1 MHSVLGQ
8 AKKKLLYNSNM
19 RVLKFGGSSVK
30 DADKIRNVGT
40 ILQKYSNQGIKYTVV
55 FSAMGGITDLL
66 ISMATKASKG
76 NEEYKDDLNT
86 FIQRHNEVIDSLFED
101 VTMHQE
107 VMQTIDEQHDTLR
120 NLLYGIYLVRE
131 ASPRTMDY
139 VLSFGERYS
148 AFIISCYLNAI
159 GVDAEFLDARQ
170 IIKTNR
176 QFGNAEVHLRL
187 TYQKIA
193 DYYKEKEA
201 VQVVTGFIAST
212 KGGLSTTL
220 GRGGSDYTAALIG
233 AGLNASIIE
242 IWTDVN
248 GVLTTDPRRVKQA
261 FTIPKMSYLEAVE
274 MSHFGAKVIYAPTM
288 QPAMDRN
295 IPLLIKNSM
304 NPDHEGTFI
313 SSEVNLNEHPVKGIS
328 AISNVALLTLQ
339 GNGMVGV
346 PGMAARLFR
355 CLADAG
361 INIMLITQGSS
372 EYSISFSILP
382 HQIRQASKAIQEEFK
397 REFERNDLDHLH
409 IEKELSILAIIG
421 DNMRFVPGV
430 AAKMM
435 RSLGNNGINI
445 IAIAQG
451 SSERNIS
458 VVINKEDENKA
469 LNALHE
475 GFFLSDIKVINLFV
489 VGTGLI
495 GSTLIKQI
503 HEQSPSLREDRGV
516 EIRLI
521 GVANSRKMRFD
532 EHGIDL
538 SNWKELLEKEGE
550 KMNISH
556 FMKRMDDTNV
566 INSVF
571 VDNTATDEISRHYR
585 SILGESIHV
594 VTPNKI
600 ATSSSYEEY
609 VNLKRIAHRNNVTF
623 GYETN
628 VGAGLPVISTLQ
640 NLMQSGDKIKKIEG
654 VLSGSL
660 SYIFNEFDG
669 SKPFSSI
676 VEEAK
681 SLGFTE
687 PDPRVDLSGVDVKR
701 KIIILSREAGMK
713 IEPDEVVITPF
724 LPDECMQA
732 EDIETFFKRLKE
744 QDPYFEKLRSN
755 AAEEGKKLRIIATME
770 NNRVN
775 ISLQAV
781 GIKSP
786 FYSLEGSDNMIVIT
800 SQRYHK
806 RSLVIQG
813 PGAGAE
819 VTAAGVF
826 AEIINIE
833 SQISPS

>member
-1 MHSVLGQ
+1 
-8 AKKKLLYNSNM
+8 M
-19 RVLKFGGSSVK
+19 RILKFGGTSIQNAERIK
-30 DADKIRNVGT
+30 NVGD
-40 ILQKYSNQGIKYTVV
+40 ILEGYSNKNIAFTAV
-55 FSAMGGITDLL
+55 FSAMSGITDLL

-76 NEEYKDDLNT
+76 DNSYRDDFEIFKNKHNDTIDALLTEEYKAIVHPT
-86 FIQRHNEVIDSLFED
+86 FEEQYKTLED
-101 VTMHQE
+101 
-107 VMQTIDEQHDTLR
+107 
-120 NLLYGIYLVRE
+120 LLYGIFLVME

-139 VLSFGERYS
+139 VLSFGERSS
-148 AFIISCYLNAI
+148 AFLITHYLRQR
-159 GVDAEFLDARQ
+159 GVQSEFLDSRN
-170 IIKTNR
+170 IITTNE
-176 QFGNAEVHLRL
+176 QFGNAQVHLKL

-193 DYYKEKEA
+193 DYFKDKSKT
-201 VQVVTGFIAST
+201 QIVTGFIGST

-220 GRGGSDYTAALIG
+220 GRGGSDYTAALLG
-233 AGLNASIIE
+233 AGLNAELIE

-248 GVLTTDPRRVKQA
+248 GVLTSDPRRVKQA

-288 QPAMDRN
+288 QPAMDKN
-295 IPLLIKNSM
+295 IPLVIKNSLSPE
-304 NPDHEGTFI
+304 NEGTFI
-313 SSEVNLNEHPVKGIS
+313 SSKGNDTDHPVKGIS

-346 PGMAARLFR
+346 PGTAARLFK

-372 EYSISFSILP
+372 EYSISFAILP
-382 HQIRQASKAIQEEFK
+382 DEVRKASLQIQNEFR

-409 IEKELSILAIIG
+409 IENELSILAIIG

-435 RSLGNNGINI
+435 RALGNNGINI

-458 VVINKEDENKA
+458 VVVNKEDENKA

-475 GFFLSDIKVINLFV
+475 GFFLSDTKVINLFV

-495 GSTLIKQI
+495 GSTLLKQI
-503 HEQSPSLREDRGV
+503 KEQKESLLSDRGV
-516 EIRLI
+516 EIRVI
-521 GVANSRKMRFD
+521 GLANSKKMKFD
-532 EHGIDL
+532 IHGIDL
-538 SNWKELLEKEGE
+538 NHWEDQLASSSER
-550 KMNISH
+550 MNMQTFI
-556 FMKRMDDTNV
+556 KKMDDINL

-571 VDNTATDEISRHYR
+571 VDNTATHKISKHYR
-585 SILGESIHV
+585 SILERSIHI

-609 VNLKRIAHRNNVTF
+609 ANLKNIALRNNVTF

-640 NLMQSGDKIKKIEG
+640 NLINSGDKILKIEG

-660 SYIFNEFDG
+660 SYIFNVFDG
-669 SKPFSSI
+669 KTPFSE
-676 VEEAK
+676 VVHKAK
-681 SLGFTE
+681 ELGFTE
-687 PDPRVDLSGVDVKR
+687 PDPRIDLSGVDVKR
-701 KIIILSREAGMK
+701 KIVILSREAGLT
-713 IEPDEVVITPF
+713 IEPDEVTIESF
-724 LPDECMQA
+724 LPEECMDA
-732 EDIETFFKRLKE
+732 KDIEEFFKILKE
-744 QDPYFEKLRSN
+744 KDSYFEKLFHDAQKENKR
-755 AAEEGKKLRIIATME
+755 LRIIATME
-770 NNRVN
+770 DNKVR
-775 ISLQAV
+775 ISLQSV
-781 GIKSP
+781 DKSSP
-786 FYSLEGSDNMIVIT
+786 FFSLEGSDNMIVFT
-800 SQRYHK
+800 SKRYHK
-806 RSLVIQG
+806 RSLVVQG

-833 SQISPS
+833 SKISPV

>member
-1 MHSVLGQ
+1 
-8 AKKKLLYNSNM
+8 M

-30 DADKIRNVGT
+30 DADRIRNVGN
-40 ILQKYSNQGIKYTVV
+40 ILKGYSDQGIKYTVV

-76 NEEYKDDLNT
+76 NEDYKSDVDV
-86 FIQRHNEVIDSLFED
+86 FIQRHNDVIESLFDQHSLYDDVVKTIED
-101 VTMHQE
+101 
-107 VMQTIDEQHDTLR
+107 QHDTLK

-148 AFIISCYLNAI
+148 AYIISKYLNVL
-159 GVDAEFLDARQ
+159 GVWAEFLDARQ
-170 IIKTNR
+170 IIKTNHN
-176 QFGNAEVHLRL
+176 FGNAEVHLRL
-187 TYQKIA
+187 TYQKIL
-193 DYYKEKEA
+193 DYYKDRDA

-304 NPDHEGTFI
+304 NPEHEGTFI

-346 PGMAARLFR
+346 PGTAARLFR

-372 EYSISFSILP
+372 EYSISFAILP
-382 HQIRQASKAIQEEFK
+382 HQIRKASKAIQDEFK

-489 VGTGLI
+489 IGTGLI

-503 HEQSPSLREDRGV
+503 DEQSESLREDRGV

-521 GVANSRKMRFD
+521 GIANSRKMLFD
-532 EHGIDL
+532 EEGIDL
-538 SNWKELLEKEGE
+538 STWKDQLDTQGE
-550 KMNISH
+550 KMDIAH
-556 FMKRMDDTNV
+556 FMKRMDDANV

-609 VNLKRIAHRNNVTF
+609 VNLKKIAHRNNVTF

-640 NLMQSGDKIKKIEG
+640 NLYQSGDKIKKIEG

-669 SKPFSSI
+669 SRSFSKI
-676 VEEAK
+676 VQEARD
-681 SLGFTE
+681 LGFTE
-687 PDPRVDLSGVDVKR
+687 PDPRMDLSGMDVKR
-701 KIIILSREAGMK
+701 KIIILSREAGMR
-713 IEPDEVVITPF
+713 IEPDEVVVTPF
-724 LPDECMQA
+724 LPDRCMKAATIDLFFQCMEE
-732 EDIETFFKRLKE
+732 EDA
-744 QDPYFEKLRSN
+744 YFEKLRRDAWN
-755 AAEEGKKLRIIATME
+755 EGKKLRLIASME

-781 GIKSP
+781 GSESP
-786 FYSLEGSDNMIVIT
+786 FYVLEGSDNMIVIT

>member
-1 MHSVLGQ
+1 
-8 AKKKLLYNSNM
+8 M
-19 RVLKFGGSSVK
+19 RVLKFGGSSVR
-30 DADKIRNVGT
+30 DADRIRNVGN
-40 ILQKYSNQGIKYTVV
+40 ILQNYSEEGISFTVV

-66 ISMATKASKG
+66 ITMATKASKG
-76 NEEYKDDLNT
+76 KQDYNDDLDH
-86 FIQRHNEVIDSLFED
+86 FIQRHNEVIDTLFD
-101 VTMHQE
+101 VPKYHKE
-107 VMQTIDEQHDTLR
+107 VMEVIQEQHETLK
-120 NLLYGIYLVRE
+120 NLLYGIYLVWE

-148 AFIISCYLNAI
+148 AFIIAKYMQQR
-159 GVDAEFLDARQ
+159 GVDSEYLDARK

-176 QFGNAEVHLRL
+176 TFGNAEVHLRL
-187 TYQKIA
+187 TYQKIV
-193 DYYKEKEA
+193 DYYKNRDA
-201 VQVVTGFIAST
+201 IQIVTGFISST

-220 GRGGSDYTAALIG
+220 GRGGSDYTAALLG
-233 AGLNASIIE
+233 AGLSAEIIE

-261 FTIPKMSYLEAVE
+261 FTIPKMSFLEAVE

-295 IPLLIKNSM
+295 IPLVIKNSM
-304 NPDHEGTFI
+304 NPEHSGTFI
-313 SSEVNLNEHPVKGIS
+313 SAEVNLNEYPVKGIS
-328 AISNVALLTLQ
+328 AINNVALLTLQ

-346 PGMAARLFR
+346 PGTAARLFR
-355 CLADAG
+355 SLADAD

-382 HQIRQASKAIQEEFK
+382 NQVRKASKVIQEEFK

-445 IAIAQG
+445 VAIAQG

-503 HEQSPSLREDRGV
+503 HEQSQSLLEDRGV
-516 EIRLI
+516 EIRLV
-521 GVANSRKMRFD
+521 GMANSRKMLFN
-532 EHGIDL
+532 EHGINL
-538 SNWKELLEKEGE
+538 EKWKEELAESEE
-550 KMNISH
+550 VMDMSH
-556 FMKRMDDTNV
+556 FMKRMDDVNV

-585 SILGESIHV
+585 SIIAESIHV

-609 VNLKRIAHRNNVTF
+609 VNLKRLAQRNNVTF

-640 NLMQSGDKIKKIEG
+640 NLIHSGDKIKKIEG

-669 SKPFSSI
+669 SIPFSKI
-676 VEEAK
+676 VMKAK
-681 SLGFTE
+681 ELGFTE
-687 PDPRVDLSGVDVKR
+687 PDPRIDLSGTDVKR
-701 KIIILSREAGMK
+701 KIVILSREAGMK
-713 IEPDEVVITPF
+713 IEPDEVEIKSF
-724 LPDECMQA
+724 LPQECMEA
-732 EDIETFFKRLKE
+732 ENTDAFFKCLE
-744 QDPYFEKLRSN
+744 ENDSYFEKLRQD
-755 AAEEGKKLRIIATME
+755 AADDNKKLRIIATME
-770 NNRVN
+770 KNSVN
-775 ISLQAV
+775 ISLQPV
-781 GIKSP
+781 GQKSP

>member
-1 MHSVLGQ
+1 
-8 AKKKLLYNSNM
+8 
-19 RVLKFGGSSVK
+19 
-30 DADKIRNVGT
+30 
-40 ILQKYSNQGIKYTVV
+40 
-55 FSAMGGITDLL
+55 
-66 ISMATKASKG
+66 
-76 NEEYKDDLNT
+76 
-86 FIQRHNEVIDSLFED
+86 
-101 VTMHQE
+101 
-107 VMQTIDEQHDTLR
+107 
-120 NLLYGIYLVRE
+120 
-131 ASPRTMDY
+131 
-139 VLSFGERYS
+139 
-148 AFIISCYLNAI
+148 
-159 GVDAEFLDARQ
+159 
-170 IIKTNR
+170 
-176 QFGNAEVHLRL
+176 
-187 TYQKIA
+187 
-193 DYYKEKEA
+193 
-201 VQVVTGFIAST
+201 
-212 KGGLSTTL
+212 
-220 GRGGSDYTAALIG
+220 
-233 AGLNASIIE
+233 
-242 IWTDVN
+242 
-248 GVLTTDPRRVKQA
+248 
-261 FTIPKMSYLEAVE
+261 
-274 MSHFGAKVIYAPTM
+274 
-288 QPAMDRN
+288 
-295 IPLLIKNSM
+295 
-304 NPDHEGTFI
+304 
-313 SSEVNLNEHPVKGIS
+313 
-328 AISNVALLTLQ
+328 
-339 GNGMVGV
+339 
-346 PGMAARLFR
+346 
-355 CLADAG
+355 ADAG

-382 HQIRQASKAIQEEFK
+382 EQVRQASKAIQEEFK

-409 IEKELSILAIIG
+409 IEEELSILAIIG

-489 VGTGLI
+489 IGTGLI
-495 GSTLIKQI
+495 GGTLIKQI
-503 HEQSPSLREDRGV
+503 HEQSPQLLEERGV

-521 GVANSRKMRFD
+521 GVANSRKMLFD
-532 EHGIDL
+532 EQGINL
-538 SNWKELLEKEGE
+538 ACWKQLLEDGGE
-550 KMNISH
+550 NMEISH
-556 FMKRMDDTNV
+556 FLKRMDEANV

-609 VNLKRIAHRNNVTF
+609 VNLKRLAHRNNVTF

-660 SYIFNEFDG
+660 SYIFNEFDETL
-669 SKPFSSI
+669 PFSEV
-676 VEEAK
+676 VENARK
-681 SLGFTE
+681 LGFTE
-687 PDPRVDLSGVDVKR
+687 PDPRIDLSGTDVKR

-713 IEPDEVVITPF
+713 IEPDEVVIKSF

-732 EDIETFFKRLKE
+732 ESTEAFFECLRRNDSYFNNLRLE
-744 QDPYFEKLRSN
+744 ASDQ
-755 AAEEGKKLRIIATME
+755 GKKLRIIATME
-770 NNRVN
+770 NNNVN
-775 ISLQAV
+775 ISLQSV
-781 GIKSP
+781 GPRSP

>member
-1 MHSVLGQ
+1 
-8 AKKKLLYNSNM
+8 M

-30 DADKIRNVGT
+30 DADRIRNVGN
-40 ILQKYSNQGIKYTVV
+40 ILKGYSDQGIKYTVV

-76 NEEYKDDLNT
+76 NEDYKSDVDV
-86 FIQRHNEVIDSLFED
+86 FIQRHNDVIESLFDQHSLYDD
-101 VTMHQE
+101 V
-107 VMQTIDEQHDTLR
+107 VKTIEEQHDTLK

-148 AFIISCYLNAI
+148 AYIISKYLNVL
-159 GVDAEFLDARQ
+159 GVWAEFLDARQ
-170 IIKTNR
+170 IIKTNHN
-176 QFGNAEVHLRL
+176 FGNAEVHLRL
-187 TYQKIA
+187 TYQKILA
-193 DYYKEKEA
+193 YYKDRDA
-201 VQVVTGFIAST
+201 VQVVIGLIAST
-212 KGGLSTTL
+212 RGGSSSTL
-220 GRGGSDYTAALIG
+220 GRGRSDYTAALIG
-233 AGLNASIIE
+233 AGLNASMIE

-248 GVLTTDPRRVKQA
+248 GVLTNDPRRVKQS

-304 NPDHEGTFI
+304 NPEHEGTFI

-382 HQIRQASKAIQEEFK
+382 EQIRRASQAIQDEFK

-458 VVINKEDENKA
+458 VVINQEDENKA

-489 VGTGLI
+489 IGTGLI

-503 HEQSPSLREDRGV
+503 DEQSESLREDRGV

-521 GVANSRKMRFD
+521 GIANSRKMLFD
-532 EHGIDL
+532 EEGIDL
-538 SNWKELLEKEGE
+538 STWKDQLDTQGE
-550 KMNISH
+550 KMDIAH
-556 FMKRMDDTNV
+556 FMKRMDDANV

-585 SILGESIHV
+585 STLVESMHV

-609 VNLKRIAHRNNVTF
+609 VNHKKIAHRNNVTF

-640 NLMQSGDKIKKIEG
+640 NLYQSGDKIKKIEG

-669 SKPFSSI
+669 SRSFSKI
-676 VEEAK
+676 VQEARD
-681 SLGFTE
+681 LGFTE
-687 PDPRVDLSGVDVKR
+687 PDPRMDLSGMDVKR
-701 KIIILSREAGMK
+701 KIIILSREAGMR
-713 IEPDEVVITPF
+713 IEPDEVVVTPF
-724 LPDECMQA
+724 LPDRCMKA
-732 EDIETFFKRLKE
+732 ATIDLFF
-744 QDPYFEKLRSN
+744 QCM
-755 AAEEGKKLRIIATME
+755 EEE
-770 NNRVN
+770 
-775 ISLQAV
+775 
-781 GIKSP
+781 
-786 FYSLEGSDNMIVIT
+786 
-800 SQRYHK
+800 
-806 RSLVIQG
+806 
-813 PGAGAE
+813 
-819 VTAAGVF
+819 
-826 AEIINIE
+826 
-833 SQISPS
+833 

>member
-1 MHSVLGQ
+1 
-8 AKKKLLYNSNM
+8 
-19 RVLKFGGSSVK
+19 
-30 DADKIRNVGT
+30 
-40 ILQKYSNQGIKYTVV
+40 
-55 FSAMGGITDLL
+55 MGGITELL
-66 ISMATKASKG
+66 ISISAKASKG
-76 NEEYKDDLNT
+76 DVGYKKDLDH
-86 FIQRHNEVIDSLFED
+86 FIIRHNEVIDTLFDEKTVYDD
-101 VTMHQE
+101 VME
-107 VMQTIDEQHDTLR
+107 IIEEQHDTLK

-148 AFIISCYLNAI
+148 AYIISRYLPLL
-159 GVDAEFLDARQ
+159 GVDAEFLDARK

-176 QFGNAEVHLRL
+176 NFGNAEVHLRL
-187 TYQKIA
+187 TYQKII
-193 DYYKEKEA
+193 DYYKDRSS

-261 FTIPKMSYLEAVE
+261 FTIPKMSFLEAVE

-295 IPLLIKNSM
+295 IPLQIKNTM
-304 NPDHEGTFI
+304 NPEHPGTYI
-313 SSEVNLNEHPVKGIS
+313 SAEVNLNEHPVKGIS

-346 PGMAARLFR
+346 PGTAARLFR

-382 HQIRQASKAIQEEFK
+382 EQVRQASKAIQEEFK

-409 IEKELSILAIIG
+409 IEEELSILAIIG

-489 VGTGLI
+489 IGTGLI
-495 GSTLIKQI
+495 GGTLIKQI
-503 HEQSPSLREDRGV
+503 HEQSPQLLEERGV

-521 GVANSRKMRFD
+521 GVANSRKMLFD
-532 EHGIDL
+532 EQGINL
-538 SNWKELLEKEGE
+538 ACWKQLLEDGGE
-550 KMNISH
+550 NMEISH
-556 FMKRMDDTNV
+556 FLKRMDEANV

-609 VNLKRIAHRNNVTF
+609 VNLKRLAHRNNVTF

-660 SYIFNEFDG
+660 SYIFNEFDETL
-669 SKPFSSI
+669 PFSEV
-676 VEEAK
+676 VENARK
-681 SLGFTE
+681 LGFTE
-687 PDPRVDLSGVDVKR
+687 PDPRIDLSGTDVKR

-713 IEPDEVVITPF
+713 IEPDEVVIKSF

-732 EDIETFFKRLKE
+732 ESTEAFFECLRRNDSYFNNLRLE
-744 QDPYFEKLRSN
+744 ASDQ
-755 AAEEGKKLRIIATME
+755 GKKLRIIATME
-770 NNRVN
+770 NNNVN
-775 ISLQAV
+775 ISLQSV
-781 GIKSP
+781 GPRSP

>member
-1 MHSVLGQ
+1 
-8 AKKKLLYNSNM
+8 M

-30 DADKIRNVGT
+30 DADKIRNVGN
-40 ILQKYSNQGIKYTVV
+40 ILQEYSDQGIKYTVV

-66 ISMATKASKG
+66 ISMASRASKG
-76 NEEYKDDLNT
+76 DVEYKKDLDH
-86 FIQRHNEVIDSLFED
+86 FIFRHNEVIDALFD
-101 VTMHQE
+101 QE
-107 VMQTIDEQHDTLR
+107 NLYKSVMEVIEEQHDTLK

-148 AFIISCYLNAI
+148 AFIIAKYLQLL
-159 GVDAEFLDARQ
+159 GLDAEFLDARK

-176 QFGNAEVHLRL
+176 NFGNAEVHLRL

-193 DYYKEKEA
+193 DYYNEREA

-220 GRGGSDYTAALIG
+220 GRGGSDYTAALLG
-233 AGLNASIIE
+233 AGLQASIIE

-261 FTIPKMSYLEAVE
+261 FTIPKMSFLEAVE

-295 IPLLIKNSM
+295 IPLRIKNSM
-304 NPDHEGTFI
+304 NPTHEGTYI
-313 SSEVNLNEHPVKGIS
+313 SAEVNINEHPVKGIS
-328 AISNVALLTLQ
+328 AISDVALLTLQ

-346 PGMAARLFR
+346 PGTAARLFR
-355 CLADAG
+355 CLANAG

-382 HQIRQASKAIQEEFK
+382 DQVRKASGAIQEEFK

-409 IEKELSILAIIG
+409 IEKDLSILAIIG

-435 RSLGNNGINI
+435 RSLSNNGINI

-458 VVINKEDENKA
+458 VVINKDDENKA

-475 GFFLSDIKVINLFV
+475 GFFLSDVKVINLFV
-489 VGTGLI
+489 IGTGLI

-503 HEQSPSLREDRGV
+503 HDQSQSLLGERGV

-521 GVANSRKMRFD
+521 GLANSRKMLFD
-532 EHGIDL
+532 EHGISLSGWKQDL
-538 SNWKELLEKEGE
+538 AEHGE
-550 KMNISH
+550 KMNINH
-556 FMKRMDDTNV
+556 FMKQMDEANV

-571 VDNTATDEISRHYR
+571 VDNTATNEISRHYR
-585 SILGESIHV
+585 SILAKSIHV

-609 VNLKRIAHRNNVTF
+609 VNLKQLAHRNNVTF

-640 NLMQSGDKIKKIEG
+640 NLIHSGDNIKKIEG

-669 SKPFSSI
+669 SVPFSEI
-676 VEEAK
+676 VQKAR

-687 PDPRVDLSGVDVKR
+687 PDPRIDLSGIDVKR

-713 IEPDEVVITPF
+713 IEPDEVIIQSF
-724 LPDECMQA
+724 LPEDCMAANSTEEFFECLR
-732 EDIETFFKRLKE
+732 ENDT
-744 QDPYFEKLRSN
+744 YFENLRKK
-755 AAEEGKKLRIIATME
+755 AAEEDKKLRIIASME
-770 NNRVN
+770 NNNVH
-775 ISLQAV
+775 ISLQTV

-786 FYSLEGSDNMIVIT
+786 FYTLEGSDNMIVIT

-806 RSLVIQG
+806 RSLIIQG

>member
-1 MHSVLGQ
+1 
-8 AKKKLLYNSNM
+8 M

-30 DADKIRNVGT
+30 NAERIKKVGN
-40 ILQKYSNQGIKYTVV
+40 ILQSYSDQGLRFTVV

-66 ISMATKASKG
+66 INMASKASKG
-76 NEEYKDDLNT
+76 KEDYKTDLNH
-86 FIQRHNEVIDSLFED
+86 FIHRHNEVIDTLFTD
-101 VTMHQE
+101 KKYHDE
-107 VMQTIDEQHDTLR
+107 VMEVIRKQHDTLK
-120 NLLYGIYLVRE
+120 NLLYGIYLVWE

-148 AFIISCYLNAI
+148 AFIISKYMQQR
-159 GVDAEFLDARQ
+159 GVDSQYLDARE

-176 QFGNAEVHLRL
+176 NFGNAEVHLKL
-187 TYQKIA
+187 TYQKIS
-193 DYYKEKEA
+193 DYYKSRDA
-201 VQVVTGFIAST
+201 VQIVTGFISST

-220 GRGGSDYTAALIG
+220 GRGGSDYTAALLG
-233 AGLNASIIE
+233 AGLQAEIIE

-261 FTIPKMSYLEAVE
+261 FTIPKMSFLEAVE

-288 QPAMDRN
+288 QPAMDRD
-295 IPLLIKNSM
+295 IPLLIKNTM
-304 NPDHEGTFI
+304 NPSHEGTFI
-313 SSEVNLNEHPVKGIS
+313 SAEVNLQDHPVKGIS
-328 AISNVALLTLQ
+328 AINDIALLTLQ

-346 PGMAARLFR
+346 PGTAARLFKS
-355 CLADAG
+355 LADAG

-372 EYSISFSILP
+372 EYSISFCILP
-382 HQIRQASKAIQEEFK
+382 KQVRKASKVIQEEFK

-445 IAIAQG
+445 VAIAQG

-475 GFFLSDIKVINLFV
+475 GFFLSDTKVINLFI

-495 GSTLIKQI
+495 GGTLIKQI
-503 HEQSPSLREDRGV
+503 HEQAKSLHEDRGV

-521 GVANSRKMRFD
+521 GVANSRKMLFE

-538 SNWKELLEKEGE
+538 EKWEENLDKKGE
-550 KMNISH
+550 PMDMNH
-556 FMKRMDDTNV
+556 FLKNMDDANV

-571 VDNTATDEISRHYR
+571 VDNTATDLISRHYR
-585 SILGESIHV
+585 SILSESIHV

-609 VNLKRIAHRNNVTF
+609 VNLKKIAHRNNVTF

-640 NLMQSGDKIKKIEG
+640 NLIHSGDKIKKIEG

-660 SYIFNEFDG
+660 SFIFNEFDG
-669 SKPFSSI
+669 SEPFSEI
-676 VEEAK
+676 VKKAK
-681 SLGFTE
+681 MLGFTE
-687 PDPRVDLSGVDVKR
+687 PDPRVDLSGTDVKR

-713 IEPDEVVITPF
+713 IEPDEVVIKSF
-724 LPDECMQA
+724 LPQECIDA
-732 EDIETFFKRLKE
+732 ADTEAFFVCLKE
-744 QDPYFEKLRSN
+744 NDDYFEGLRKE
-755 AAEEGKKLRIIATME
+755 AADQNQKLRIIASME
-770 NNRVN
+770 NSKVH
-775 ISLQAV
+775 IDLQAV
-781 GIKSP
+781 DQQSP
-786 FYSLEGSDNMIVIT
+786 FYNMEGSDNMIVIT

>member
-1 MHSVLGQ
+1 
-8 AKKKLLYNSNM
+8 M

-30 DADKIRNVGT
+30 DADKIRNVGN
-40 ILQKYSNQGIKYTVV
+40 ILQGYADQGISFTVV

-66 ISMATKASKG
+66 IDMATKASKG
-76 NEEYKDDLNT
+76 KEEYKKDLDY
-86 FIQRHNEVIDSLFED
+86 FIQRHNDVIDALFDNKKYYDEVMEVI
-101 VTMHQE
+101 Q
-107 VMQTIDEQHDTLR
+107 EQHETLK

-131 ASPRTMDY
+131 SSPRTMDY

-148 AFIISCYLNAI
+148 AFIISKYMQQR
-159 GVDAEFLDARQ
+159 GVHSEFLDARE

-176 QFGNAEVHLRL
+176 NFGNAEVHLKL

-193 DYYKEKEA
+193 DYYKDRKA
-201 VQVVTGFIAST
+201 IQIVTGFIAST

-220 GRGGSDYTAALIG
+220 GRGGSDYTAALLA
-233 AGLNASIIE
+233 AGLKADLIE

-261 FTIPKMSYLEAVE
+261 FTIPRMSFLEAVE

-288 QPAMDRN
+288 QPAMDQN

-304 NPDHEGTFI
+304 NPDHEGTYI
-313 SSEVNLNEHPVKGIS
+313 SSEVSLNDYPVKGIS
-328 AISNVALLTLQ
+328 AISDVALLTLQ

-382 HQIRQASKAIQEEFK
+382 NQVRNASKAIQEEFK

-409 IEKELSILAIIG
+409 IEKDLSILAIIG

-458 VVINKEDENKA
+458 VVINKDDENKA

-503 HEQSPSLREDRGV
+503 QEQSKSLLEDRGV

-521 GVANSRKMRFD
+521 GVANSRKMLFS

-538 SNWKELLEKEGE
+538 KKWKEELDGSGE
-550 KMNISH
+550 KMNMVH
-556 FMKRMDDTNV
+556 FLKRMGDINV

-585 SILGESIHV
+585 SILSESIHV

-600 ATSSSYEEY
+600 ATSSSYDEY
-609 VNLKRIAHRNNVTF
+609 VHLKRIAHLNNVTF

-628 VGAGLPVISTLQ
+628 VGAGLPVISTMQ
-640 NLMQSGDKIKKIEG
+640 NLIHSGDKIKKIEG

-669 SKPFSSI
+669 SAPFSTI
-676 VEEAK
+676 VKKAK

-687 PDPRVDLSGVDVKR
+687 PDPRIDLSGTDVKR
-701 KIIILSREAGMK
+701 KIIILSREAGLR
-713 IEPDEVVITPF
+713 IEPEEVVIESF
-724 LPDECMQA
+724 LPEECMR
-732 EDIETFFKRLKE
+732 DINLEEFFRCLE
-744 QDPYFEKLRSN
+744 SNDLYFENMRKE
-755 AAEEGKKLRIIATME
+755 AEKENKKLRMIASME
-770 NNRVN
+770 NDRVD

-781 GIKSP
+781 GRRSP
-786 FYSLEGSDNMIVIT
+786 FYHLEGSDNMIVIT
-800 SQRYHK
+800 SQRYHT

>member
-1 MHSVLGQ
+1 
-8 AKKKLLYNSNM
+8 M
-19 RVLKFGGSSVK
+19 RVLKFGGSSVR
-30 DADKIRNVGT
+30 DAERIKNVGN
-40 ILQKYSNQGIKYTVV
+40 ILQSYSEKGHRYTVV

-66 ISMATKASKG
+66 ISMAENASKG
-76 NEEYKDDLNT
+76 NEDYKLNLDQ
-86 FIQRHNEVIDSLFED
+86 FIERHNEVIDTLFNEKYHTK
-101 VTMHQE
+101 VMSVIQE
-107 VMQTIDEQHDTLR
+107 HHETLK

-148 AFIISCYLNAI
+148 SFIISWYMQQR
-159 GVDAEFLDARQ
+159 GVKSEYLDARE
-170 IIKTNR
+170 IIKTNHN
-176 QFGNAEVHLRL
+176 FGNAQVHLKL

-193 DYYKEKEA
+193 DYYKDKDA
-201 VQVVTGFIAST
+201 VLIVTGFISST

-220 GRGGSDYTAALIG
+220 GRGGSDYTAALLG
-233 AGLNASIIE
+233 AGLNAKIIE

-248 GVLTTDPRRVKQA
+248 GVLTSDPRRVKQA

-295 IPLLIKNSM
+295 IPLMIKNSM
-304 NPDHEGTFI
+304 NPESEGTFI
-313 SSEVNLNEHPVKGIS
+313 SAEVTLTELPVKGIS
-328 AISNVALLTLQ
+328 AINNIALLTLQ

-346 PGMAARLFR
+346 PGTAARLFH
-355 CLADAG
+355 CLADDG

-372 EYSISFSILP
+372 EYSISFAILP
-382 HQIRQASKAIQEEFK
+382 NQIRKASKAIQNEFK
-397 REFERNDLDHLH
+397 KEFERNDLDHLH
-409 IEKELSILAIIG
+409 IEKDLSILAIIG

-458 VVINKEDENKA
+458 VVIDREDENKA

-475 GFFLSDIKVINLFV
+475 GFFLSDTKIINLFV

-503 HEQSPSLREDRGV
+503 HEQRESLRKDRGV

-521 GVANSRKMRFD
+521 GLANSTKMIFS
-532 EHGIDL
+532 EQGIDL
-538 SNWKELLEKEGE
+538 TNWKQALDESTD
-550 KMNISH
+550 KMNMPV
-556 FMKRMDDTNV
+556 FMKKMDDINV

-571 VDNTATDEISRHYR
+571 VDNTATNEISQHYK
-585 SILGESIHV
+585 SILEESIHI

-600 ATSSSYEEY
+600 ATSSSYEQY
-609 VNLKRIAHRNNVTF
+609 VNLKKIAQQNNVTF

-628 VGAGLPVISTLQ
+628 VGAGLPVISTIQ
-640 NLMQSGDKIKKIEG
+640 NLIQSGDKIKKIEG

-660 SYIFNEFDG
+660 SFIFNEFDG
-669 SKPFSSI
+669 SHPFSTV
-676 VEEAK
+676 VEKAK
-681 SLGFTE
+681 QLGFTE
-687 PDPRVDLSGVDVKR
+687 PDPRIDLSGTDVKR

-713 IEPDEVVITPF
+713 IEPDEVIIKSF
-724 LPDECMQA
+724 LPEECMKAANTEAFFRCLEDNNSYFNTIRQA
-732 EDIETFFKRLKE
+732 AE
-744 QDPYFEKLRSN
+744 
-755 AAEEGKKLRIIATME
+755 EEGKKLRIIASME
-770 NNRVN
+770 NNKVN
-775 ISLQAV
+775 IGLQSV
-781 GIKSP
+781 GKKSP
-786 FYSLEGSDNMIVIT
+786 FYNMEGSDNMIVIT

-806 RSLVIQG
+806 RSLVVQG

>member
-1 MHSVLGQ
+1 
-8 AKKKLLYNSNM
+8 M
-19 RVLKFGGSSVK
+19 RILKFGGTSIQN
-30 DADKIRNVGT
+30 ADRIKNIGN
-40 ILQKYSNQGIKYTVV
+40 ILQDYTEKNISFTAV
-55 FSAMGGITDLL
+55 FSAMSGITDLL

-76 NEEYKDDLNT
+76 DQGYREDFEVFKNRHNETIDSLLTEEYKNFVT
-86 FIQRHNEVIDSLFED
+86 EIFE
-101 VTMHQE
+101 
-107 VMQTIDEQHDTLR
+107 EQYKTLED
-120 NLLYGIYLVRE
+120 LLYGIYLVLE

-139 VLSFGERYS
+139 VLSFGERSS
-148 AFIISCYLNAI
+148 AFLIAHYLQQR
-159 GVDAEFLDARQ
+159 GVPSEFLDARE
-170 IIKTNR
+170 IIITNE
-176 QFGNAEVHLRL
+176 QFGNAQVHLKL
-187 TYQKIA
+187 TYQKIV
-193 DYYKEKEA
+193 DYFKDKTKA
-201 VQVVTGFIAST
+201 QIVTGFIGST

-220 GRGGSDYTAALIG
+220 GRGGSDYTAALLG
-233 AGLNASIIE
+233 AGLGADLIE

-248 GVLTTDPRRVKQA
+248 GVLTSDPRRVKQA

-288 QPAMDRN
+288 QPAMDKN
-295 IPLLIKNSM
+295 IPLVIKNSLAPE
-304 NPDHEGTFI
+304 NGGTYI
-313 SSEVNLNEHPVKGIS
+313 SATGNSTDHPVKGIS
-328 AISNVALLTLQ
+328 AISDVALLTLQ

-346 PGMAARLFR
+346 PGTAARLFK

-372 EYSISFSILP
+372 EYSISFAILP
-382 HQIRQASKAIQEEFK
+382 EEVRNASLQIQNEFK
-397 REFERNDLDHLH
+397 SEFERNDLDHLH
-409 IEKELSILAIIG
+409 IENELSILAIIG

-475 GFFLSDIKVINLFV
+475 GFFLSDTKVINLFV

-495 GSTLIKQI
+495 GSTLLKQI
-503 HEQSPSLREDRGV
+503 REQRESLLTERGV

-521 GVANSRKMRFD
+521 GLANSKKMKFD
-532 EHGIDL
+532 IHGIDL
-538 SNWKELLEKEGE
+538 NHWEASLNSSSER
-550 KMNISH
+550 MNMQNFI
-556 FMKRMDDTNV
+556 KKMDDINL

-571 VDNTATDEISRHYR
+571 VDNTATYKISQHYR
-585 SILGESIHV
+585 SILERSIHI

-609 VNLKRIAHRNNVTF
+609 ANLKKIAHQNNVTF

-640 NLMQSGDKIKKIEG
+640 NLINSGDKILKIEG

-660 SYIFNEFDG
+660 SYIFNVFDG
-669 SKPFSSI
+669 SVPFSE
-676 VEEAK
+676 VVQKAK
-681 SLGFTE
+681 DLGFTE
-687 PDPRVDLSGVDVKR
+687 PDPRIDLSGVDVKR
-701 KIIILSREAGMK
+701 KIVILSREAGMK
-713 IEPDEVVITPF
+713 IEPGEVIIESF
-724 LPDECMQA
+724 LPQECMEA
-732 EDIETFFKRLKE
+732 DGTEEFFVCLKKN
-744 QDPYFEKLRSN
+744 DDHFKKLLQE
-755 AAEEGKKLRIIATME
+755 AAKKNERLRIIASME
-770 NNRVN
+770 NKKVH
-775 ISLQAV
+775 ISLQSV
-781 GIKSP
+781 DSSSP
-786 FYSLEGSDNMIVIT
+786 FFNLEGSDNMIVFT
-800 SQRYHK
+800 TQRYHK
-806 RSLVIQG
+806 RSLVVQG

-833 SQISPS
+833 SKISPV

>member
-1 MHSVLGQ
+1 
-8 AKKKLLYNSNM
+8 M
-19 RVLKFGGSSVK
+19 RVLKFGGSSVR
-30 DADKIRNVGT
+30 DADRIKNVGN
-40 ILQKYSNQGIKYTVV
+40 ILQNYSEEGINFTVV

-66 ISMATKASKG
+66 ITMATKASKG
-76 NEEYKDDLNT
+76 KEDYKEDLKR
-86 FIQRHNEVIDSLFED
+86 FIDRHNEVIQDLFDDERY
-101 VTMHQE
+101 HKE
-107 VMQTIDEQHDTLR
+107 VMEIIQDQHETLE
-120 NLLYGIYLVRE
+120 NLLYGIYLVWE

-148 AFIISCYLNAI
+148 AFIIAKYMQQR
-159 GVDAEFLDARQ
+159 GVDSEFLDARQ

-176 QFGNAEVHLRL
+176 IFGNAEVHLRL

-193 DYYKEKEA
+193 DYYKNRDA
-201 VQVVTGFIAST
+201 VQIVTGFISST

-220 GRGGSDYTAALIG
+220 GRGGSDYTAALLG
-233 AGLNASIIE
+233 AGLEAELIE

-248 GVLTTDPRRVKQA
+248 GVLTTDPRRVRQA
-261 FTIPKMSYLEAVE
+261 FTIPKMSFLEAVE

-295 IPLLIKNSM
+295 IPLVIKNSM
-304 NPDHEGTFI
+304 NPNHTGTYI
-313 SSEVNLNEHPVKGIS
+313 SAEVNLNEHPVKGIS
-328 AISNVALLTLQ
+328 AINNVALLTLQ

-346 PGMAARLFR
+346 PGTAARLFR
-355 CLADAG
+355 CLADAN

-382 HQIRQASKAIQEEFK
+382 NQVRKASKVIQEEFK

-445 IAIAQG
+445 VAIAQG

-475 GFFLSDIKVINLFV
+475 GFFLSDTKVINLFV

-503 HEQSPSLREDRGV
+503 HEQSQSLLDDREV

-521 GVANSRKMRFD
+521 GVANSRKMLFQ
-532 EHGIDL
+532 EHGINLDNWEDEL
-538 SNWKELLEKEGE
+538 SRSGE
-550 KMNISH
+550 AMDMSLFKN
-556 FMKRMDDTNV
+556 RMDDANV

-585 SILGESIHV
+585 SILAESIHV

-609 VNLKRIAHRNNVTF
+609 VNLKKLAQRNNVTF

-640 NLMQSGDKIKKIEG
+640 NLIHSGDKIKKIEG

-669 SKPFSSI
+669 SAPFSEI
-676 VEEAK
+676 VKKAK
-681 SLGFTE
+681 ELGFTE
-687 PDPRVDLSGVDVKR
+687 PDPRIDLSGTDVKR

-713 IEPDEVVITPF
+713 IEPDEVVIKSF
-724 LPDECMQA
+724 LPQQCMEA
-732 EDIETFFKRLKE
+732 ESTEDFFTCLE
-744 QDPYFEKLRSN
+744 ENDSYFEGLRKD
-755 AAEEGKKLRIIATME
+755 AADEGKKLRIIATME
-770 NNRVN
+770 KNSVN
-775 ISLQAV
+775 ISLQPV
-781 GIKSP
+781 GPKSP
-786 FYSLEGSDNMIVIT
+786 FYSLEGSDNMIVFT
-800 SQRYHK
+800 SHRYHK
-806 RSLVIQG
+806 RSLVVQG

>member
-1 MHSVLGQ
+1 
-8 AKKKLLYNSNM
+8 M
-19 RVLKFGGSSVK
+19 RVLKFGGSSVR
-30 DADKIRNVGT
+30 DAERIRSVGN
-40 ILQKYSNQGIKYTVV
+40 ILQGYSEQGIQYTVV

-66 ISMATKASKG
+66 ISMAAKASKG
-76 NEEYKDDLNT
+76 DVGYKKDLDH
-86 FIQRHNEVIDSLFED
+86 FIIRHNEVIDTLFDEKTVYDD
-101 VTMHQE
+101 VME
-107 VMQTIDEQHDTLR
+107 IIEEQHDTLK

-148 AFIISCYLNAI
+148 AYIISRYLPLL
-159 GVDAEFLDARQ
+159 GVDAEFLDARK

-176 QFGNAEVHLRL
+176 NFGNAEVHLRL
-187 TYQKIA
+187 TYQKII
-193 DYYKEKEA
+193 DYYKDRSS

-261 FTIPKMSYLEAVE
+261 FTIPKMSFLEAVE

-295 IPLLIKNSM
+295 IPLQIKNTM
-304 NPDHEGTFI
+304 NPEHPGTYI
-313 SSEVNLNEHPVKGIS
+313 SAEVNLNEHPVKGIS

-346 PGMAARLFR
+346 PGTAARLFR

-382 HQIRQASKAIQEEFK
+382 EQVRQASKAIQEEFK

-409 IEKELSILAIIG
+409 IEEELSILAIIG

-489 VGTGLI
+489 IGTGLI
-495 GSTLIKQI
+495 GGTLIKQI
-503 HEQSPSLREDRGV
+503 HEQSPQLLEERGV

-521 GVANSRKMRFD
+521 GVANSRKMLFD
-532 EHGIDL
+532 EQGINL
-538 SNWKELLEKEGE
+538 ACWKQLLEDGGE
-550 KMNISH
+550 NMEISH
-556 FMKRMDDTNV
+556 FLKRMDEANV

-609 VNLKRIAHRNNVTF
+609 VNLKRLAHRNNVTF

-660 SYIFNEFDG
+660 SYIFNEFDETL
-669 SKPFSSI
+669 PFSEV
-676 VEEAK
+676 VENARK
-681 SLGFTE
+681 LGFTE
-687 PDPRVDLSGVDVKR
+687 PDPRIDLSGTDVKR

-713 IEPDEVVITPF
+713 IEPDEVVIKSF

-732 EDIETFFKRLKE
+732 ESTEAFFECLRRNDSYFNNLRLE
-744 QDPYFEKLRSN
+744 ASDQ
-755 AAEEGKKLRIIATME
+755 GKKLRIIATME
-770 NNRVN
+770 NNNVN
-775 ISLQAV
+775 ISLQSV
-781 GIKSP
+781 GPRSP